1 MMLKPTLNNLYLFFV
16 LFVCGNLCAQSITG
30 PTEVTAG
37 IPYTY
42 TFMDD
47 ALFASPYWSASPGS
61 IGTTS
66 LTGLT
71 YRAKVNWSA
80 GGSGT
85 LTFMDGSTV
94 LATLYVTIT
103 GPPSAP
109 TIYGGSSCGP
119 GTVTLTGT
127 SGSGGDDVHWF
138 STSVAPGGY
147 LGAGSYFGVSV
158 SATTTYYAASYSSSS
173 GLYSSP
179 RVAVNAIVNALPT
192 VYSITGGGGFCSGGS
207 GITVGLSGSQAGVN
221 YQVRIQG
228 NDYGAAVAGTG
239 GALTWY
245 NQTTNGTYTIVAT
258 DANSSCS
265 AMMSGSTSVIMNP
278 NPSAYTMT
286 GGGSFCSDVNGV
298 SVGLNGSLS
307 GINYQLQIN
316 GSNSGAAVA
325 GTGSAL
331 TWANQT
337 TGGSYTVLATNAS
350 TGCYAMMPGNATVAV
365 NVVPTVYAVSGGGT
379 ICSGANANVS
389 LSGSQ
394 SGVNYQLKINGS
406 NSGSAV
412 AGTGGALTW
421 TNQTTNGSYTVQ
433 AINTSSGCTT
443 TMSGSATVT
452 VNAMPSVYTLSG
464 GGTFCTAGGSV
475 SVTLS
480 TSQTGVNY
488 QLRLNGVNNGT
499 VKAGTNG
506 ALTWTSLTT
515 AGAYTIVG
523 TNATTGCAQT
533 MSGTATAVANAASVG
548 GTISPAAISY
558 FFSST
563 PAALTLNGSNGTVL
577 RWEYNVGAGW
587 VTVTPSNTTTSL
599 SYSNVTVTTSYRAV
613 VKSGVCSEAIS
624 ATATITIQAK
634 PVISSSQQYIPYGG
648 STTLSTSVYNSYA
661 WKKNGVVISGANAQ
675 TYVATEPANYTVDV
689 TLSGVTGTGVS
700 NATTVNS
707 VMSSTQ
713 VNLHSVTNILQA
725 GVTNSTNVYTL
736 PSNKISQTI
745 DYQDGYGRTYQV
757 VGVGQSPDAKDVIIP
772 AGYSSQ
778 GLVEKS
784 YLPYVATT
792 KDGLLKPNAIR
803 GSDFQYNTSDQYL
816 FYQNTTEQRDT
827 SKFPFSVKVLAS
839 SPLADI
845 KEQGAPGFAWQ
856 PGNGPINGHTIKNDL
871 ILNVASQVRYWLP
884 AGTTSSYYAAN
895 LLVVSQVTDEN
906 GNKVRTFTDKLGRTI
921 LKQVQIDETLEGV
934 ATSWL
939 ETYYIYD
946 EYNRLKYILPPKA
959 LKVLGTGGTLDANSA
974 SVAELIHKFTYDTRG
989 RLVEKKVPSAALQ
1002 FIVYDKLDRVVLTQD
1017 GNLRDSSKWNF
1028 VKYDAFNRPVYSGVY
1043 KNTTQTTRA
1052 AVQGLLDLI
1061 NYDVTPYYESEG
1073 TTVHGYT
1080 NVTFP
1085 TAGST
1090 PNIIL
1095 SVNYY
1100 DKYDFDRNGTADYT
1114 YDPAHLSG
1122 QDATSNPRTRLLP
1135 TGSKRVTFNAAGA
1148 ITGNWLINV
1157 VFYDQFDRPIQ
1168 TRSNN
1173 HLYATVADKTT
1184 IIYDFAGKVTKSKT
1198 THYQN
1203 VSTSVSFIDRPVY
1216 DHAGR
1221 VLQAYR
1227 QINSDPEK
1235 LLVQYVYNKLG
1246 QVVDKK
1252 LHNISGNTFLQSVDY
1267 RYNIRGWLTSINNSQ
1282 LTVDSKNDDI
1292 DDYFGMELAY
1302 NTVESGLSNTQY
1314 YNGNISAIKWKGAN
1328 QNASLLEG
1336 TDGQRS
1342 YKYTYDKSDRLKT
1355 ATFAAKDLTT
1365 NWNKQ
1370 ANTLNESMT
1379 YDHNGNIKTLT
1390 RNRNQRSNS
1399 GLTITSAYET
1409 FDNLTYTY
1417 ANNLDKLT
1425 KVEDAITGTV
1435 GQSGFNNLVNT
1446 TTEYVYNTDGALT
1459 KDDNKG
1465 ITSITYNVL
1474 GKPQVIT
1481 FSGSPTKT
1489 IQYVYDATGTK
1500 LKMITTI
1507 GAATTTTDYVGGFV
1521 YENSAL
1527 SFFSSPEG
1535 RVVKNG
1541 ANYEYQ
1547 YAIGDHQGNTRV
1559 LFTSATPTPAAVS
1572 TTMEAAS
1579 DANFL
1584 NYTNRV
1590 GFNLMDHT
1598 DAGTTYQYAQKL
1610 TGGYNAQVGVARS
1623 YKVYPGDKVK
1633 IDAWGKFTNVTS
1645 NGSNVANFASALLAA
1660 FGVAAPVGGDPG
1672 SISTALNTWGG
1683 LVGGGT
1689 GGTNPGAPKAF
1700 VNIVVFD
1707 KNYKLLDAAWD
1718 GISATAEQV
1727 GATPVVAHDL
1737 MSREYTIKEEGYVY
1751 MYVSNEN
1758 ATLVDV
1764 YFDDITMTHTKG
1776 NVIQYNEY
1784 YPFGLPT
1791 ANSWTRE
1798 NTTGNNFL
1806 GNGGTELNTTS
1817 NLYDLHFRNYDPIL
1831 GRMNQVDPM
1840 ATKYASLTPY
1850 NFAFSNPVTFNDPL
1864 GDDSAELD
1872 YWKRVGQGIAK
1883 MNSNQQSGSGFRSS
1897 PDNRGMYG
1905 VVGDDDLFPKYGPGG
1920 ISSLDGPMYDPV
1932 SKKYYQQDF
1941 KKGEYGLYIKRVFI
1955 DYSSENKKEGIT
1967 ASVFL
1972 LYEWHTG
1979 SLNHFRAMSN
1989 RITKAI
1995 HQGQEAFA
2003 DNPFGGGLLA
2013 FLSGGGLMGGGAI
2026 AGRALSGLKVLSPFA
2041 MRGGSAALNLG
2052 KRYVASISMKSFAT
2066 NTVLSISSQFIIK
2079 QDASKIDYAD
2089 AFISGISGRG
2099 LAQIGGGILSGLID
2113 LSFEKGFVNGL
2124 NKNGYQ
2130 LGVDMATGVISGSIG
2145 IGITNLPISS
2155 EWMNAGGFLNTM
2167 AGDGFNTVLT
2177 GN

>member
-94 LATLYVTIT
+94 LAILYVTIT

-158 SATTTYYAASYSSSS
+158 STTTTYYAASYSSSS

-207 GITVGLSGSQAGVN
+207 GVTVGLSGSQAGVN

-258 DANSSCS
+258 DASSGCS

-350 TGCYAMMPGNATVAV
+350 TGCYSTMSGNATVTVNAAPAV
-365 NVVPTVYAVSGGGT
+365 YTVSGGGT
-379 ICSGANANVS
+379 FCSGSSANVS

-394 SGVNYQLKINGS
+394 SGVNYQLKINGI
-406 NSGSAV
+406 NSGSAI
-412 AGTGGALTW
+412 AGTGSVLTW
-421 TNQTTNGSYTVQ
+421 ASQTTAGSYTVQ
-433 AINTSSGCTT
+433 AINASSACTT

-480 TSQTGVNY
+480 SSQTGVNY
-488 QLRLNGVNNGT
+488 QLKLNGVNNGT
-499 VKAGTNG
+499 VKAGNNG
-506 ALTWTSLTT
+506 ALTWTSLTA

-523 TNATTGCAQT
+523 TNVTTGCAQI
-533 MSGTATAVANAASVG
+533 MSGSATATANAASVG
-548 GTISPAAISY
+548 GSISPTAISY
-558 FFSST
+558 FFSS
-563 PAALTLNGSNGTVL
+563 PSAALTLSGHTGTVQ
-577 RWEYNVGAGW
+577 RWEYNAGGGW
-587 VTVTPSNTTTSL
+587 LTVTPNNTTTSL
-599 SYSNVTVTTSYRAV
+599 SYSNVTVTTSYRAF
-613 VKSGVCSEAIS
+613 VKSGVCSEVVS

-634 PVISSSQQYIPYGG
+634 PVITSSQQYIPYGG
-648 STTLSTSVYNSYA
+648 STTLSTSVYNSYV
-661 WKKNGVVISGANAQ
+661 WKKNGVAISGATAQ
-675 TYVATEPANYTVDV
+675 TYVANEPANYTVDV

-700 NATTVNS
+700 NALTINS
-707 VMSSTQ
+707 VMSATQ

-725 GVTNSTNVYTL
+725 GVTNSTNVYSL
-736 PSNKISQTI
+736 PADKISQTI

-757 VGVGQSPDAKDVIIP
+757 VGVGQSPNSMDVVIP
-772 AGYSSQ
+772 AGYSVQ

-784 YLPYVATT
+784 YLPYVAAT
-792 KDGLLKPNAIR
+792 KDGLQKPNAIR
-803 GSDFQYNTSDQYL
+803 GSDFQYNTSDQYQ
-816 FYQNTTEQRDT
+816 FYQTTPLVANDQY
-827 SKFPFSVKVLAS
+827 PYAVKVLAS
-839 SPLADI
+839 SPLADLR
-845 KEQGAPGFAWQ
+845 EQGAPGADWQ
-856 PGNGPINGHTIKNDL
+856 PGSGHTIKNDL

-906 GNKVRTFTDKLGRTI
+906 GNKVRTFTDKLGQTI
-921 LKQVQIDETLEGV
+921 LKQVQLDETLEGV
-934 ATSWL
+934 VTPWL

-974 SVAELIHKFTYDTRG
+974 SVTELIHKFTYDTRG

-1002 FIVYDKLDRVVLTQD
+1002 YIVYDNLDRVVLTQD
-1017 GNLRDSSKWNF
+1017 GNLRATNKWNF
-1028 VKYDAFNRPVYSGVY
+1028 VKYDAFNRPVYSGLY
-1043 KNTTQTTRA
+1043 TNNTQTTRA
-1052 AVQGLLDLI
+1052 AVQGILDPI

-1073 TTVHGYT
+1073 TAVHGYT
-1080 NVTFP
+1080 NVVFP
-1085 TAGST
+1085 ITGSVS
-1090 PNIIL
+1090 NDIL

-1100 DKYDFDRNGTADYT
+1100 DHYDFDRNTTADYS
-1114 YDPAHLSG
+1114 YDASHLSG
-1122 QDATSNPRTRLLP
+1122 QDATASTRTRLLP
-1135 TGSKRVTFNAAGA
+1135 TGSKRVTFDAAGA

-1203 VSTSVSFIDRPVY
+1203 ASTSVYFVDRPVY

-1267 RYNIRGWLTSINNSQ
+1267 RYSIRGWLKSINNAQ
-1282 LTVDSKNDDI
+1282 LTNDSGATNDDI

-1314 YNGNISAIKWKGAN
+1314 YNGNISATKWKGP
-1328 QNASLLEG
+1328 G
-1336 TDGQRS
+1336 TTGAADQRS

-1355 ATFAAKDLTT
+1355 ATFQAHTGTAWTKE
-1365 NWNKQ
+1365 

-1390 RNRNQRSNS
+1390 RNRNLRGNS
-1399 GLTITSAYET
+1399 GITITSTPET

-1425 KVEDAITGTV
+1425 KVEDAVTGTV
-1435 GQSGFNNLVNT
+1435 GQSGFNNQVNT
-1446 TTEYVYNTDGALT
+1446 TTEYLYNTDGALN

-1465 ITSITYNVL
+1465 ITGITYNVL

-1507 GAATTTTDYVGGFV
+1507 GGVITTTDYVGGFV

-1559 LFTSATPTPAAVS
+1559 LFTSATPTPVAVT
-1572 TTMEAAS
+1572 TTMEATS
-1579 DANFL
+1579 DSNFL
-1584 NYTNRV
+1584 NYSNRV

-1683 LVGGGT
+1683 LVGGGS

-1758 ATLVDV
+1758 PTIVDV

-1784 YPFGLPT
+1784 YAFGLQT

-1850 NFAFSNPVTFNDPL
+1850 NFAFNDPVYYNDRLGDSPTHQSWQDIEDSRKTDIDRNYYHSHGVL
-1864 GDDSAELD
+1864 GDDDMYGRLFGRE
-1872 YWKRVGQGIAK
+1872 GI
-1883 MNSNQQSGSGFRSS
+1883 GSGNGSIAHQGYEAAHIKARETGGKVSYSAGEYWAEVQIEEFVVD
-1897 PDNRGMYG
+1897 PLYTGFAPG
-1905 VVGDDDLFPKYGPGG
+1905 V
-1920 ISSLDGPMYDPV
+1920 MA
-1932 SKKYYQQDF
+1932 F
-1941 KKGEYGLYIKRVFI
+1941 KKSGQKQTQGGQQEERYPLDLTTATFSDIMKAFRYARQVQGSHYFQDIFEFKSNLKRSAGLYGTIHTKNYKGIQIVFQVYNSSARTLIDQVQPFYKGQPNGKQKGWYIDENKVNTKGLNGPI
-1955 DYSSENKKEGIT
+1955 DYPYSI
-1967 ASVFL
+1967 
-1972 LYEWHTG
+1972 
-1979 SLNHFRAMSN
+1979 
-1989 RITKAI
+1989 AI
-1995 HQGQEAFA
+1995 FA
-2003 DNPFGGGLLA
+2003 GGLDSESNERSATVFFSDLDT
-2013 FLSGGGLMGGGAI
+2013 FKRWKKFVSG
-2026 AGRALSGLKVLSPFA
+2026 
-2041 MRGGSAALNLG
+2041 
-2052 KRYVASISMKSFAT
+2052 
-2066 NTVLSISSQFIIK
+2066 
-2079 QDASKIDYAD
+2079 
-2089 AFISGISGRG
+2089 
-2099 LAQIGGGILSGLID
+2099 
-2113 LSFEKGFVNGL
+2113 E
-2124 NKNGYQ
+2124 
-2130 LGVDMATGVISGSIG
+2130 
-2145 IGITNLPISS
+2145 
-2155 EWMNAGGFLNTM
+2155 
-2167 AGDGFNTVLT
+2167 
-2177 GN
+2177 